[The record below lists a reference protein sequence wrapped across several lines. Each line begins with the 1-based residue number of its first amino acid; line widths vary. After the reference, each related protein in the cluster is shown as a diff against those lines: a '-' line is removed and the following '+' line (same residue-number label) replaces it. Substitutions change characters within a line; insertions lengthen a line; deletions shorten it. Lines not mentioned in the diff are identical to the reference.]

1 MFELP
6 EVPSHTKTVN
16 SVPKIFKQL
25 YNYLENDD
33 EEHFE
38 LEESIAEKVNRVI
51 HHPEIHSLEVDQN
64 LHHLKFNY
72 GVSSGVA
79 HKTELL
85 VHTELIANGTI
96 VNLYNVM

>member
-6 EVPSHTKTVN
+6 EVPNHTKTVN

-33 EEHFE
+33 DEHFE
-38 LEESIAEKVNRVI
+38 LEESIAEKVNRVV
-51 HHPEIHSLEVDQN
+51 HHPVHHSLEMGEN

-72 GVSSGVA
+72 GVSGVA

-85 VHTELIANGTI
+85 VHTELMANGTI